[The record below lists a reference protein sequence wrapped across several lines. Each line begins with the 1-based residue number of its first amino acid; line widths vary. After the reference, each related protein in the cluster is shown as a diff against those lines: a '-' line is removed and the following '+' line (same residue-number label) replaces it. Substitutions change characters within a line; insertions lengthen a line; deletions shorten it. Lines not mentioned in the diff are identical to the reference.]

1 MESIKKKTII
11 LIAILFILC
20 GCLGKQEQNELK
32 SYGII
37 PLDRLTESKS
47 SDIPI
52 IKEAFDKQYKQYYL
66 RELES
71 DNCYLGCPLEIYE
84 LGEKEIKN
92 FSSKQTIQDQMVTSR
107 EYLFPV
113 IDKDVII
120 ADFQTSV
127 NKKGQVDVALGGNR
141 FPLVYEALKQNHLS
155 LDQCYLVTPIHGPL
169 FLFSK
174 QEDQEICTNV
184 HPNFAKTLIMN
195 ESNTRI
201 FKDKI
206 TLLKEMLK
214 SNDHYNDS
222 DPNVPLLSPA
232 EFYDIWYE

>member
-1 MESIKKKTII
+1 MKKKII
-11 LIAILFILC
+11 FLIAILLILC

-47 SDIPI
+47 SDILL

-66 RELES
+66 REFES
-71 DNCYLGCPLEIYE
+71 DNCYLGCPMEIYG
-84 LGEKEIKN
+84 LGEKEINN
-92 FSSKQTIQDQMVTSR
+92 FSIKQTIQDQIVTSK

-113 IDKDVII
+113 IDENMII
-120 ADFQTSV
+120 ADFQASV

-141 FPLVYEALKQNHLS
+141 FPLIFEALKQNKLS
-155 LDQCYLVTPIHGPL
+155 LDQCYIVTPIYGPV

-201 FKDKI
+201 FKEKI
-206 TLLKEMLK
+206 MLLKEMLS
-214 SNDHYNDS
+214 SNANYHNS
-222 DPNVPLLSPA
+222 DGAANVPLFSPA
-232 EFYDIWYE
+232 AFFDIWYE

>member
-71 DNCYLGCPLEIYE
+71 DNCYLGCPLGSCLWAGI
-84 LGEKEIKN
+84 
-92 FSSKQTIQDQMVTSR
+92 
-107 EYLFPV
+107 P
-113 IDKDVII
+113 
-120 ADFQTSV
+120 
-127 NKKGQVDVALGGNR
+127 
-141 FPLVYEALKQNHLS
+141 
-155 LDQCYLVTPIHGPL
+155 
-169 FLFSK
+169 
-174 QEDQEICTNV
+174 
-184 HPNFAKTLIMN
+184 
-195 ESNTRI
+195 
-201 FKDKI
+201 
-206 TLLKEMLK
+206 
-214 SNDHYNDS
+214 
-222 DPNVPLLSPA
+222 
-232 EFYDIWYE
+232 FY

>member
-37 PLDRLTESKS
+37 PLGRLTESKS

-120 ADFQTSV
+120 ADFQASV

-141 FPLVYEALKQNHLS
+141 FPLIYEALKQNHLS
-155 LDQCYLVTPIHGPL
+155 LDQCYLVAPVYGPV
-169 FLFSK
+169 FLFTKDES
-174 QEDQEICTNV
+174 QELCTNV
-184 HPNFAKTLIMN
+184 HPDFAQALIMN
-195 ESNTRI
+195 NTNAVK
-201 FKDKI
+201 FKEKI
-206 TLLKEMLK
+206 MLIQEMLN
-214 SNDHYNDS
+214 SETNDYRNDG
-222 DPNVPLLSPA
+222 PLFSPA
-232 EFYDIWYE
+232 AFFDIWYE

>member
-1 MESIKKKTII
+1 MKKKTII
-11 LIAILFILC
+11 LVTILLILS
-20 GCLGKQEQNELK
+20 GCLGKQEGNELK
-32 SYGII
+32 SYGIT

-52 IKEAFDKQYKQYYL
+52 IKEAFNKQYKQFYL
-66 RELES
+66 REFES
-71 DNCYLGCPLEIYE
+71 DNCYLGCPLEVYE
-84 LGEKEIKN
+84 LGDKEINN
-92 FSSKQTIQDQMVTSR
+92 FLIEQTIQDQMVTSG

-113 IDKDVII
+113 IDENMII

-184 HPNFAKTLIMN
+184 HPNFAKTLI
-195 ESNTRI
+195 
-201 FKDKI
+201 
-206 TLLKEMLK
+206 LLK
-214 SNDHYNDS
+214 H
-222 DPNVPLLSPA
+222 
-232 EFYDIWYE
+232 